1 MVKVLIYSSRELYD
15 TSSFEGRAEADLIA
29 YRIDDY
35 DCAVVKNRFAKNIWL
50 CGTGTYSVHYVK
62 RAIEKQEKTEFEME
76 MKA

>member
-35 DCAVVKNRFAKNIWL
+35 DCAVVKIDLLKYLVMWDWYIFCSL
-50 CGTGTYSVHYVK
+50 CKASHRET
-62 RAIEKQEKTEFEME
+62 RKTEFEME

>member
-35 DCAVVKNRFAKNIWL
+35 DCAVVKIDLLKIFGYVGL
-50 CGTGTYSVHYVK
+50 VH
-62 RAIEKQEKTEFEME
+62 ILFIM
-76 MKA
+76 